1 MSDLPTHR
9 PDQAYC
15 LLSALEA
22 GFVDVPLDYMIDI
35 AKPGER
41 ANLPALAFL
50 LRHSKTNDTLVF
62 DLGVRKDWQN
72 LLAPA
77 YLERIK
83 HMTFGV
89 SVPADAADSLAQG
102 GLAPPDIKYICI
114 SHIHFDHIGDAA
126 PYTNATFLVG
136 EHARSHIEDGYPKQ
150 QNSLYRTDLVP
161 LERTRYL
168 EPERWPALGPFPHAL
183 DFFGDGSMYIVDAG
197 DGHCPG
203 HLNLLARTSPDG
215 GWVYLAGDSAHDWRL
230 ITGEASIPTHEVYGC
245 AHRDKGAAALHMR
258 RIRELVETYPR
269 VRVLLAH
276 DVPWYEI
283 NKGGPGFWPGSI
295 DSL

>member
-1 MSDLPTHR
+1 MAQTTMSDLPAHK

-22 GFVDVPLDYMIDI
+22 GFVDVPLDYMIDV
-35 AKPGER
+35 AQPGER

-62 DLGVRKDWQN
+62 DLGVPKDWQN
-72 LLAPA
+72 RLAPA

-89 SVPADAADSLAQG
+89 SHVCL
-102 GLAPPDIKYICI
+102 

-136 EHARSHIEDGYPKQ
+136 AHARSHVEHGYPEDEK
-150 QNSLYRTDLVP
+150 SLYRADLVP
-161 LERTRYL
+161 LDRTRFL
-168 EPERWPALGPFPHAL
+168 DPADWPALGPFPHAL
-183 DFFGDGSMYIVDAG
+183 DFFGDGSVYVVDAG

-230 ITGEASIPTHEVYGC
+230 ITGEAKIPTHAVFGC
-245 AHRDKGAAALHMR
+245 AHRDKEAAAVHIG
-258 RIRELVETYPR
+258 RIRKLVETYPR

-276 DVPWYEI
+276 DVPWYAI
-283 NKGGPGFWPGSI
+283 NKGGPGFWPGTV

>member
-1 MSDLPTHR
+1 MPELSAHKS
-9 PDQAYC
+9 DQAYC

-22 GFVDVPLDYMIDI
+22 GFVDVPLNYMIDT
-35 AKPGER
+35 AAPGER

-72 LLAPA
+72 LAPV
-77 YLERIK
+77 YLERIE

-89 SVPADAADSLAQG
+89 TVPADAADSLAKG
-102 GLAPPDIKYICI
+102 GLAPTDIKYVCL
-114 SHIHFDHIGDAA
+114 SHIHFDHIGDTA

-136 EHARSHIEDGYPKQ
+136 AHAREHIEHGYPKDERAM
-150 QNSLYRTDLVP
+150 YRADLVP
-161 LERTRYL
+161 FDRTRFLY
-168 EPERWPALGPFPHAL
+168 PAVWPALGPFPHAL
-183 DFFGDGSMYIVDAG
+183 DFFGDGSLYVVDAG

-203 HLNLLARTSPDG
+203 HLNVLARTLPDG
-215 GWVYLAGDSAHDWRL
+215 GWVFLAGDSAHDWRL
-230 ITGEASIPTHEVYGC
+230 LTGEANIPTHEVFGC
-245 AHRDKGAAALHMR
+245 AHRNKEEAALHMR
-258 RIRELVETYPR
+258 RIRKLVETYPR

-283 NKGGPGFWPGSI
+283 NKGGPGFWPGTI